1 MGNPFYA
8 KQEWPNW
15 QPLSLDSVPWCLIA
29 AQFHTQTVRAQKV
42 VEYSIVDRR
51 TSQKNQASGTPSD
64 GTKNQASASPSG
76 STNNKQDFPRG
87 AAWSWT
93 SKEAATRALQESLLE
108 AQLRLELELAP
119 SRMLVPEISITHAP
133 EWKPLALPASYSV
146 AQDPKAK
153 EDSDSVTQDPKAKE
167 DSDSVTQ
174 DPKAKEDSDSVT
186 QNPKPKV
193 DGGTSFPSAF
203 TFLILAHPHQVPIFC
218 SQSASGLVCL
228 RAFSVLHPGP
238 YPHLYPVDAGILTLI
253 RPLIHISGLLPLT
266 GPPLFPLQ
274 VEGPVAKHMNE
285 AFETS
290 KQRCPSGVLWSLV
303 DTQPQHPI
311 ATGL

>member
-15 QPLSLDSVPWCLIA
+15 QPLSLGAVPWCLIA

-42 VEYSIVDRR
+42 VEYSIVDR
-51 TSQKNQASGTPSD
+51 TKPQQTQDSD
-64 GTKNQASASPSG
+64 TTKNQ
-76 STNNKQDFPRG
+76 QDFPRG

-108 AQLRLELELAP
+108 AQLRLERELAP

-146 AQDPKAK
+146 TRDQ
-153 EDSDSVTQDPKAKE
+153 
-167 DSDSVTQ
+167 
-174 DPKAKEDSDSVT
+174 
-186 QNPKPKV
+186 KPKE
-193 DGGTSFPSAF
+193 DGGTSSPSAF

-218 SQSASGLVCL
+218 AQSASGLVCL
-228 RAFSVLHPGP
+228 RAFSIPHPGP
-238 YPHLYPVDAGILTLI
+238 YPHLYPLDAGILTLI

-311 ATGL
+311 VTGL

>member
-29 AQFHTQTVRAQKV
+29 AQFYTQAVRAQKV
-42 VEYSIVDRR
+42 VEYSIIDRR

-64 GTKNQASASPSG
+64 STKNQASAGPSG
-76 STNNKQDFPRG
+76 STKNKQDFPRG

-133 EWKPLALPASYSV
+133 EWKPLALPASYAV
-146 AQDPKAK
+146 APNQKTE
-153 EDSDSVTQDPKAKE
+153 EDSDSVTQE
-167 DSDSVTQ
+167 Q
-174 DPKAKEDSDSVT
+174 
-186 QNPKPKV
+186 KPKEV
-193 DGGTSFPSAF
+193 VGTSSPSAF

-218 SQSASGLVCL
+218 AQSASGLVCL

-274 VEGPVAKHMNE
+274 LEGPVAKHVNE
-285 AFETS
+285 AFEAS

>member
-1 MGNPFYA
+1 MENPFYL

-29 AQFHTQTVRAQKV
+29 AQFHTQSVRAQKV

-51 TSQKNQASGTPSD
+51 TSQKNQASGTPS
-64 GTKNQASASPSG
+64 G
-76 STNNKQDFPRG
+76 STKNKQDFPRG

-146 AQDPKAK
+146 NRDL
-153 EDSDSVTQDPKAKE
+153 
-167 DSDSVTQ
+167 
-174 DPKAKEDSDSVT
+174 
-186 QNPKPKV
+186 KPKE
-193 DGGTSFPSAF
+193 DGGTSSPSAF
-203 TFLILAHPHQVPIFC
+203 TFVILAHPHQVPIF
-218 SQSASGLVCL
+218 SAQSASGLVCL
-228 RAFSVLHPGP
+228 RAFSLLHPGP
-238 YPHLYPVDAGILTLI
+238 YPHLYPLDAGILTLI

-274 VEGPVAKHMNE
+274 LDGPVAKLMNE